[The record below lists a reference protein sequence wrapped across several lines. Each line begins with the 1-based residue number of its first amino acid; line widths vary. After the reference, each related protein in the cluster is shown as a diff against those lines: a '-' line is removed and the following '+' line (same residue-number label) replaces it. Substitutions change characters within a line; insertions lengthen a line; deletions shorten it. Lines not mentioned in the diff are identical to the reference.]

1 MHAQQLYNL
10 ISSQI
15 NDAEREYSPDGQ
27 VVIKIVRS
35 SAQSPKPPSAPIYGA
50 IIGCC
55 GRAPFVHYFRD
66 GQRCCPDGQVEM
78 MRSNVWDLYLIKLRL
93 WMQMPRVMLISF
105 GTKLLSH
112 LNIIIIILNDLKFTL
127 SII

>member
-66 GQRCCPDGQVEM
+66 GQRCCPDGQVYPNDQNLCGLM
-78 MRSNVWDLYLIKLRL
+78 YGTYILSYLGCGCKCP
-93 WMQMPRVMLISF
+93 M
-105 GTKLLSH
+105 
-112 LNIIIIILNDLKFTL
+112 
-127 SII
+127 

>member
-66 GQRCCPDGQVEM
+66 GQRCCPDGQVEY

-105 GTKLLSH
+105 GTKLLS
-112 LNIIIIILNDLKFTL
+112 LI
-127 SII
+127 

>member
-1 MHAQQLYNL
+1 MNIQELKESTSMHAQQLYNL

-66 GQRCCPDGQVEM
+66 GQRCCPDGQVYPNDQNLCGLM
-78 MRSNVWDLYLIKLRL
+78 YGTYILSYLGCGCKCP
-93 WMQMPRVMLISF
+93 M
-105 GTKLLSH
+105 
-112 LNIIIIILNDLKFTL
+112 
-127 SII
+127 

>member
-66 GQRCCPDGQVEM
+66 GQRCCPDGQVEL
-78 MRSNVWDLYLIKLRL
+78 MRSNEWDLYLIKLRL
-93 WMQMPRVMLISF
+93 WMQMPHVMLISF

>member
-66 GQRCCPDGQVEM
+66 GQRCCPDGQVEL

-93 WMQMPRVMLISF
+93 WMQMPPVMLISF
-105 GTKLLSH
+105 GTKLLSY